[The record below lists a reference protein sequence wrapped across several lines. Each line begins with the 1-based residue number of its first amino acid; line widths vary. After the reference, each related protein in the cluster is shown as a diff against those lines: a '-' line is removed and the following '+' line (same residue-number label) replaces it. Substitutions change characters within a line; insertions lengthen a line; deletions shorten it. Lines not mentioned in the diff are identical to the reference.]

1 MDKSL
6 EIQGYCDTR
15 FQAVKERFARNFEL
29 GLEVGA
35 SFAATI
41 NGEYVVDL
49 WGGFSNAAKTIH

>member
-1 MDKSL
+1 MPGPHKGLIEGEMDKSI

-35 SFAATI
+35 SFAAMI
-41 NGEYVVDL
+41 DGEYV
-49 WGGFSNAAKTIH
+49 